1 MKNER
6 RKFAVL
12 LFAMKIT
19 FLQVWVLLFFSSVI
33 YAKGVFGQPIIYRKL
48 TLTAN
53 NTPLKSVI
61 KSIESDLNI
70 KFGFSGNTINA
81 SQKLT
86 FSVKDVLLKDF
97 LDEEFVPLNIGYK
110 LVDNQLILYPIE
122 EEKKKAT
129 VFEVINDS
137 KNQPFKKITGQVFSQ
152 KGEPLESVT
161 VKLKGSNKTTTTKK
175 DGTFAIEIV
184 SEENPILIFSFVGYT
199 TKEVIVGEQTSL
211 SVFLKSLEKNL
222 DDVIV
227 VGYGQVK
234 RHDVTGSVSKVNIV
248 DLQKAPVRSFD
259 EALAGRIAGVQ
270 VASQD
275 GQPGSPISIIIR
287 GNNSITQDNSPLY
300 VIDGFPVE
308 DPNNNLI
315 NPADIESIEVLKDA
329 SSTAIYGAR
338 GANGV
343 IIITTKKGKEGAP
356 VINFT
361 TSFGSQHIL
370 KEMQM
375 MSPYEFVKLQT
386 QIDTIANPLRYFQNG
401 LTLDSYKKIA
411 GVNMQDLVFRPASMT
426 SNSVSIA
433 GGTLKTKYFL
443 SGSVLNQDGIVIN
456 SSYKRYQSRFS
467 LDQTVNDQLKI
478 GINTNLSSVKYIGTT
493 PSQTEYN
500 GSLNLMYGV
509 LGYRPVTGSSSTYLV
524 DNLFDTAIS
533 LLNDYR
539 ANPSIEL
546 KNELRNDINNDIVS
560 NIYLDYALLPELKL
574 RISAGIN
581 YDMQR
586 ADAFN
591 NTNTIYGNIQSPV
604 GLNGPNGSINYNES
618 FQWLNENTLT
628 YNRKINADQTINILG
643 GVTFQK
649 HTNSTY
655 GFSAIHVPDDAL
667 SLSGLS
673 QGTPL
678 SVASYNSSWTLNSFL
693 SRVNYSYK
701 SRYLLTA
708 SVRED
713 GSSKFSAGNKWGLFP
728 SGAFAW
734 RFTNEP
740 FLPKTDWLNDGKFR
754 LSYGITGNNRVG
766 DFASLSQMNLG
777 NTAGYPFNDML
788 TNGVNNGSYP
798 SILGNA
804 KLRWE
809 STRQT
814 DLGIDL
820 TGFRQ
825 KVNLTIDYYS
835 KTTFNLLLNANLP
848 YTTGY
853 GNVFENVGKVRN
865 SGLEITI
872 STTNISTPT
881 FTWNTSFNI
890 SFNRSKV
897 LQLTQNQESIS
908 SFVSW
913 DGNYNGLPA
922 YIAKINQP
930 ISQLYGYVW
939 DGVYQTSDFTVTPSG
954 KYILKD
960 NVTDNGNARNQIQ
973 PGDIKYKD
981 LSGDRTIN
989 ANDQT
994 VIGRGEPIHVG
1005 GFTNNFIYKGFDLN
1019 IFFQWSY
1026 GNDIINANRLKF
1038 DGSNIINLNQFA
1050 TYENR
1055 WTPQNTNTNV
1065 FRVGGQGPYAYS
1077 SRIVEDG
1084 SYLRLKTLSIGYN
1097 LPANLINKIKLKTAR
1112 VFISAQNVFTI
1123 SRYTGFDPEVSVKNT
1138 ALTPGFDYSSY
1149 PRART
1154 VSGGASI
1161 SF

>member
-1 MKNER
+1 MKKKQ
-6 RKFAVL
+6 RKFAMP
-12 LFAMKIT
+12 LFAMKTT
-19 FLQVWVLLFFSSVI
+19 FLQISLFIFFCSVL
-33 YAKGVFGQPIIYRKL
+33 YAYDGNGQSIVDKKL
-48 TLTAN
+48 TLKVN
-53 NTPLKSVI
+53 NAPLKRVI
-61 KSIESDLNI
+61 KLIESQLFI
-70 KFGFSGNTINA
+70 KFGFSGNAINA

-86 FSVKDVLLKDF
+86 FAVKDKLLKDF
-97 LDEEFVPLNIGYK
+97 LDIEFVSLHIGYK
-110 LVDNQLILYPIE
+110 VVNNQLILYPIE
-122 EEKKKAT
+122 DEKKKLA
-129 VFEVINDS
+129 VSVSVDS
-137 KNQPFKKITGQVFSQ
+137 VKSQPLKKITGQVLNE
-152 KGEPLESVT
+152 KGEPLELAS
-161 VKLKGSNKTTTTKK
+161 VKLKGSNKTVTTKK
-175 DGTFAIEIV
+175 DGTFAIEV
-184 SEENPILIFSFVGYT
+184 APSENPVLIFSFVGYASA
-199 TKEVIVGEQTSL
+199 EVAIGQRSYIAVSL
-211 SVFLKSLEKNL
+211 KLLEKNL

-234 RHDVTGSVSKVNIV
+234 RRDVTGSVSKVNMS
-248 DLQKAPVRSFD
+248 DLQKAPVKSFD

-315 NPADIESIEVLKDA
+315 NPAEIESIEVLKDA

-356 VINFT
+356 IINYT
-361 TSFGSQHIL
+361 TTYGSQRIL
-370 KEMQM
+370 KKMQM

-401 LTLDSYKKIA
+401 LTLESYKNVA
-411 GVNMQDLVFRPASMT
+411 GLKMQDLVFRPASMINNT
-426 SNSVSIA
+426 VSIA

-443 SGSVLNQDGIVIN
+443 SGSVLSQDGIVIN

-467 LDQTVNDQLKI
+467 LDQTINDKLKI
-478 GINTNLSSVKYIGTT
+478 GINTNISSVKYIGTT
-493 PSQTEYN
+493 PSQTDFN

-509 LGYRPVTGSSSTYLV
+509 LGYRPVTGSISNYLV
-524 DNLFDTAIS
+524 DNLFDTAIV

-539 ANPSIEL
+539 YNPSIEL
-546 KNELRNDINNDIVS
+546 RNEMRNNMDNNIIS
-560 NIYLDYALLPELKL
+560 NLYLDYAILPTLKL
-574 RISAGIN
+574 RITAGIN
-581 YDMQR
+581 YDIQR

-591 NTNTIYGNIQSPV
+591 NSNTVYGNTQSPV
-604 GLNGPNGSINYNES
+604 GSSGPNGSINYAES

-628 YNRKINADQTINILG
+628 YNKKISENQTINVLAGI
-643 GVTFQK
+643 TFQK
-649 HTNSTY
+649 HTNAAY

-667 SLSGLS
+667 GVSGLN
-673 QGTPL
+673 QGTPTF
-678 SVASYNSSWTLNSFL
+678 VASYNSLWTLNSFL
-693 SRVNYSYK
+693 SRVNYAYK

-708 SVRED
+708 SLRDD
-713 GSSKFSAGNKWGLFP
+713 GSSKFGASNKWGLFP
-728 SGAFAW
+728 SGAVAW
-734 RFTNEP
+734 RFTSEP
-740 FLPKTDWLNDGKFR
+740 FMPKNDWLNEGKLRF
-754 LSYGITGNNRVG
+754 SYGITGNNRVG
-766 DFASLSQMNLG
+766 DFAPLSQENLG
-777 NTAGYPFNDML
+777 IAAGYPFNNLL
-788 TNGVNNGSYP
+788 TNGVNNGAYP
-798 SILGNA
+798 SVLGNPNL
-804 KLRWE
+804 KWE
-809 STRQT
+809 STRQA

-820 TGFRQ
+820 TGFKQ

-835 KTTFNLLLNANLP
+835 KTTYNLLLNANLP
-848 YTTGY
+848 FTEGY
-853 GNVFENVGKVRN
+853 GNVFENIGKVRN

-881 FTWNTSFNI
+881 FTWNSSFNI

-897 LQLTQNQESIS
+897 LQLTQNQESLS

-913 DGNYNGLPA
+913 DGNYNGLSP
-922 YIAKINQP
+922 YIAKTNLP

-939 DGVYQTSDFTVTPSG
+939 DGVYQKSDFTITPSG

-989 ANDQT
+989 ANDLA

-1005 GFTNNFIYKGFDLN
+1005 GFTNNFTYKGFDLN

-1038 DGSNIINLNQFA
+1038 DGSNIINLNQFT
-1050 TYENR
+1050 TYQNR
-1055 WTPQNTNTNV
+1055 WTPQNTNTNI

-1084 SYLRLKTLSIGYN
+1084 SYIRLKTVSIGYN
-1097 LPANLINKIKLKTAR
+1097 LPVNVIKKAKLKTAR
-1112 VFISAQNVFTI
+1112 IFLSAQNVFTI
-1123 SRYTGFDPEVSVKNT
+1123 SKYSGFDPEVSVRNS

-1154 VSGGASI
+1154 ISAGASI